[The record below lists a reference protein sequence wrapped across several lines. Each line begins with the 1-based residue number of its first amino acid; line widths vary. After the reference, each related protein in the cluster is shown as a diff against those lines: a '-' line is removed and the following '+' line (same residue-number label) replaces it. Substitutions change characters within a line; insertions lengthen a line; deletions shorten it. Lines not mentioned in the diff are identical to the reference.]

1 MGHLIDLLKIL
12 LRCNDF
18 TGIQKAVVDQTG
30 SRIPVTVT
38 FFVYKF
44 GFGKCFGVLLGP
56 NTELAVAG
64 CIKSTFPRTSQS
76 DPEMICCAQ

>member
-1 MGHLIDLLKIL
+1 MLKIL

-30 SRIPVTVT
+30 SRTPVTVT
-38 FFVYKF
+38 FFGYKF
-44 GFGKCFGVLLGP
+44 GFGKCFGVLGP